1 MKLSPGAGGPSA
13 ALRRPFHKQDTWRTH
28 GLIPAGGRFSPVRDK
43 GCPHSS
49 ATTKPG
55 RSDEVPASIVDHA
68 QPHPKRRPRPA
79 SSEAR
84 RKPGSQRH
92 RRALVRG
99 TAGPAPTETRRAEGP
114 TRPPAFRVTL
124 AATKRGG
131 RTSEDEACPPAS
143 QRRAGV
149 CPPGRDAL
157 ADAQVPCRVDG
168 AEAELCTCW
177 FCVMSLTMPRAPP

>member
-1 MKLSPGAGGPSA
+1 MTGGGGALKLSPGAGGPSA

-68 QPHPKRRPRPA
+68 QPHPKRGANPGRSGTDVRSLGGRPGRRRQKRVGRKGRP
-79 SSEAR
+79 
-84 RKPGSQRH
+84 G
-92 RRALVRG
+92 L
-99 TAGPAPTETRRAEGP
+99 
-114 TRPPAFRVTL
+114 PAFRVTL

>member
-68 QPHPKRRPRPA
+68 QPHPKRGANPGRSGTDVRSLRGRPGRRRQKRVGRKGRPGLPR
-79 SSEAR
+79 SGSRSQPLNEGGGL
-84 RKPGSQRH
+84 RKTRPVPPPPNAEPGSAHQVGTRWRTPKCPAVWTE
-92 RRALVRG
+92 RRRNFAP
-99 TAGPAPTETRRAEGP
+99 AGS
-114 TRPPAFRVTL
+114 V
-124 AATKRGG
+124 
-131 RTSEDEACPPAS
+131 
-143 QRRAGV
+143 
-149 CPPGRDAL
+149 
-157 ADAQVPCRVDG
+157 
-168 AEAELCTCW
+168 
-177 FCVMSLTMPRAPP
+177 